1 MRIRKVVNRRF
12 DVDDDGVKIAG
23 GINAV
28 VAANVDE
35 PGDSG
40 DAREGEGEAAGP
52 RTAATQRQ
60 RIVQRSTTR
69 AGRRRSSGEPPIG
82 A

>member
-40 DAREGEGEAAGP
+40 DEREGEAAGP